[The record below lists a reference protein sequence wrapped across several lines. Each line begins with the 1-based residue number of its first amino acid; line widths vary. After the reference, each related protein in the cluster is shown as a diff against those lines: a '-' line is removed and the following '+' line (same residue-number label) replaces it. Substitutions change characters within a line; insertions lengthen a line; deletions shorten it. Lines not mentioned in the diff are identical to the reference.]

1 MMFRH
6 QSLLIFFGVSLSTSY
21 IEAFIPGT
29 TGTSFIATSRCR
41 PIFSEP
47 EASTPAPVTEVETE
61 TEVKTETEVESVIET
76 EVEFAAETT
85 VESEAETEEAVAM
98 DGEEKLKPRNRKR
111 KERQNIAYVV
121 NLSYGEFVFLTGCCF
136 VISNSLLI
144 THQ

>member
-1 MMFRH
+1 MFRH

-47 EASTPAPVTEVETE
+47 EVSTPAPVTEVE
-61 TEVKTETEVESVIET
+61 TETEVESVIET

-85 VESEAETEEAVAM
+85 VESEAGTEEAVAM

>member
-61 TEVKTETEVESVIET
+61 TEVESVIET

-85 VESEAETEEAVAM
+85 VESEAGTEEAVAM